1 MHGVFLRLVL
11 AVLLLVAAVA
21 HAHHAAPQTVLRDAN
36 ASGVIATVSTGGV
49 IDPANPF
56 FQSVGRNGRA
66 CVSCHDPADG
76 WTITPA
82 GARARFET
90 SEGLDPLFRTN
101 DGSVSPRADVS
112 TVEARR
118 SAYRLLLERGLIR
131 VGLSVP
137 ADAEFSVD
145 AIDDPYGYATASELS
160 IFRRPLPTT
169 NLRFGASIM
178 WDGRELALDAQA
190 DGAARDHAL
199 SARPLTADERARIV
213 SLESGLYTAQISDN
227 SAGALDADGARGGPR
242 SLTDQPFHPG
252 INAGASADRA
262 VFSLFTP
269 WANARGR
276 LAPGRQAIAR
286 GEAIFNHRAF
296 RPRGVS
302 CSSCHDAPNA
312 GSNSSGVFVSLGL
325 SDAGLRTP
333 DMPVYTLRCAK
344 AGGVLR
350 TTDPGRALVT
360 GRCEDV
366 GKFKVPTLRALAAR
380 APYFHN
386 GSAATLEDVVEFY
399 DRRFS
404 IGFTAA
410 ERADLIAFLR
420 AL

>member
-1 MHGVFLRLVL
+1 MALRVVL
-11 AVLLLVAAVA
+11 ALLLLVVAVA
-21 HAHHAAPQTVLRDAN
+21 HAHHPTPQAVLRDPN
-36 ASGVIATVSTGGV
+36 RSGVIATVSTGGA
-49 IDPANPF
+49 IDPENPF
-56 FQSVGRNGRA
+56 FQSVGSNGRR
-66 CVSCHDPADG
+66 CGSCHDPAEG
-76 WTITPA
+76 WTITPG
-82 GARARFET
+82 GARARFDA
-90 SEGLDPLFRTN
+90 SGGLDPLFRSN
-101 DGSVSPRADVS
+101 DGAVSPRADVS

-131 VGLSVP
+131 VGLPVP
-137 ADAEFSVD
+137 VDAEFSLD
-145 AIDDPYGYATASELS
+145 AVDDPYGYATARELS
-160 IFRRPLPTT
+160 VFRRPLPTT
-169 NLRFGASIM
+169 NLRFVTSIM
-178 WDGRELALDAQA
+178 WDGREPALGTQA

-199 SARPLTADERARIV
+199 SLRALTADERAKIV

-227 SAGALDADGARGGPR
+227 TAGVLDADGARGGPGP
-242 SLTDQPFHPG
+242 LIDQPFHPG
-252 INAGASADRA
+252 INSGATADRA
-262 VFSLFTP
+262 VFTLFAP

-276 LAPGRQAIAR
+276 LAPSRQAIAR

-302 CSSCHDAPNA
+302 CSTCHDAPNA
-312 GSNSSGVFVSLGL
+312 GSNSSGAFVSLGL

-333 DMPVYTLRCAK
+333 DLPVYTLRCAGT
-344 AGGVLR
+344 GGVMR

-366 GKFKVPTLRALAAR
+366 GRFKVPALRGLAAR

-386 GSAATLEDVVEFY
+386 GSAETLEDVVEFY

-404 IGFTAA
+404 IGLTGA

>member
-1 MHGVFLRLVL
+1 MG
-11 AVLLLVAAVA
+11 
-21 HAHHAAPQTVLRDAN
+21 
-36 ASGVIATVSTGGV
+36 AS
-49 IDPANPF
+49 
-56 FQSVGRNGRA
+56 
-66 CVSCHDPADG
+66 VSCHDPAEG

-118 SAYRLLLERGLIR
+118 SAYRLLLDRGLIR